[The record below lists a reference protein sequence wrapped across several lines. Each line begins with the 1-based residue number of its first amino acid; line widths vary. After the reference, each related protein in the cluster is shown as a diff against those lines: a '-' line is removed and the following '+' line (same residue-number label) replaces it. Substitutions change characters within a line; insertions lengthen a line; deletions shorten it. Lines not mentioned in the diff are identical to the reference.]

1 MSGFVPAN
9 FEFAEAVARG
19 FVVLQALGAV
29 QAFFDHARDRVV
41 HAFRRRT
48 RIHRG
53 NHDARRRQPRILRD
67 RQKRRDQRTR
77 HENGQGDNPR
87 KNRSIDEKRRHTGPV
102 DSMRFIG
109 GYRHSPTF
117 AGGRPGQSAARGLLR
132 FTRWTAP
139 GFHASCVVHT
149 IEPVEPRVTT
159 QAGSRPGSRQSLL
172 WLSELWKSRRWGF
185 VQALAN

>member
-1 MSGFVPAN
+1 MPCARRWTATAWALRPAP
-9 FEFAEAVARG
+9 RPC
-19 FVVLQALGAV
+19 
-29 QAFFDHARDRVV
+29 
-41 HAFRRRT
+41 RRLPCLADPRPRRAT
-48 RIHRG
+48 P
-53 NHDARRRQPRILRD
+53 ARRRQPRILRD

-87 KNRSIDEKRRHTGPV
+87 KNRSIDEKRRHTDPV

-117 AGGRPGQSAARGLLR
+117 AGGRPGQGAARGLLR

-185 VQALAN
+185 VQASAN